1 MTIFTRLTFNE
12 NEWVVPSGHNWKE
25 SDQGKPNVPYENQ
38 HGFGHEEWL
47 LNARYNI
54 DGWQYGY
61 IRGFRRVYQDVSKV
75 YLYSVRKY
83 QGKNFVYYLG
93 ILNDVEILGSSWENG
108 FPEVAQIFDENF
120 SKVIEEVKQTNGNS
134 SAFKQDPFVPVIRFK
149 IDESNLLDTPVLIE
163 RFPLN
168 RYKRFQPYQITQE
181 ITDLFEYS
189 IIPIANGRFVFNPGK
204 ASQTERFNRYAG
216 VSSKSVIKKHSKII
230 DELEKYLQP
239 IYSLKKNNLSIEK
252 TRFDGNIADIVTK
265 EKNNS
270 ISIFEV
276 KTTLNV
282 RKNIREAIAQLLDY
296 SSHAKGIVVN
306 KIVIVTPC
314 TLTEEAKNFLEALKD
329 IISFPIAYIAFS
341 ESSSLRF
348 SVYDFNI
355 KSN

>member
-12 NEWVVPSGHNWKE
+12 NEWVVPSGHYWKE

-47 LNARYNI
+47 LNSRYNI

-61 IRGFRRVYQDVSKV
+61 IRGFRRVYEDVSKV
-75 YLYSVRKY
+75 YLYSVRNY

-93 ILNDVEILGSSWENG
+93 ILNDVEVLGSDWENEL
-108 FPEVAQIFDENF
+108 PEVAQVFDENF
-120 SKVIEEVKQTNGNS
+120 PKVIEEVEQTNGNS
-134 SAFKQDPFVPVIRFK
+134 SAFNQDPFVPVIRFK

-163 RFPLN
+163 GFPLN
-168 RYKRFQPYQITQE
+168 RYKRFQPYKITQE
-181 ITDLFEYS
+181 ISDLFENS
-189 IIPIANGRFVFNPGK
+189 IIPFANGRFVFNPGK

-230 DELEKYLQP
+230 DELEKFLEP
-239 IYSLKKNNLSIEK
+239 TYSLKKNNLSIEK

-270 ISIFEV
+270 ISIYEV

-296 SSHAKGIVVN
+296 SSHAKGTLVN
-306 KIVIVTPC
+306 EIVIVTPC
-314 TLTEEAKNFLEALKD
+314 ALTEEAQSFIAALKD
-329 IISFPIAYIAFS
+329 IISFPIVYMAFS
-341 ESSSLRF
+341 QISTPHF
-348 SVYDFNI
+348 SVYN
-355 KSN
+355 SAR